1 MIDTQGNDD
10 DAETVRYDERTPQR
24 SASAAKLLLSHNSDP
39 KVDYSAPLVTAFAV
53 SSGDRVTYEFK
64 IGGMTCV
71 NCSTAIERGLT
82 SEFKN
87 KGLAQENDGFAVN
100 VVLLMHKMRITF
112 HKELAE
118 ANMITPNVI
127 VSEIEDIGFEAE
139 LIAEH
144 AINNQVQQ
152 QE

>member
-1 MIDTQGNDD
+1 
-10 DAETVRYDERTPQR
+10 
-24 SASAAKLLLSHNSDP
+24 
-39 KVDYSAPLVTAFAV
+39 
-53 SSGDRVTYEFK
+53 
-64 IGGMTCV
+64 MTCV

-87 KGLAQENDGFAVN
+87 KGLAHENDGFAVN

-112 HKELAE
+112 LKELAE
-118 ANMITPNVI
+118 ANMVTPNVI
-127 VSEIEDIGFEAE
+127 VSEIEDLGFGAE

-152 QE
+152 D